1 MSLQQE
7 PHPEKCHK
15 HLLYKNLASLFFR
28 KVCSCLRGF
37 TVILQIFDYVPF
49 TFSHATEV
57 METDDWKR
65 LVISHSNIVAD
76 AFRALA
82 SLKASPP
89 IWGPPKKKQ
98 KPG

>member
-1 MSLQQE
+1 MDAFWKYSFV
-7 PHPEKCHK
+7 CV
-15 HLLYKNLASLFFR
+15 NLAHGQRPDSAFIRNANLCCFHF
-28 KVCSCLRGF
+28 C
-37 TVILQIFDYVPF
+37 
-49 TFSHATEV
+49 SHATEV
-57 METDDWKR
+57 MDTADWKR
-65 LVISHSNIVAD
+65 LVQSHSNIVAD

>member
-1 MSLQQE
+1 MKG
-7 PHPEKCHK
+7 P
-15 HLLYKNLASLFFR
+15 LLGVLLKRKYLILIFAFFP
-28 KVCSCLRGF
+28 S
-37 TVILQIFDYVPF
+37 
-49 TFSHATEV
+49 FSHATEV
-57 METDDWKR
+57 MDTDDWKR

>member
-1 MSLQQE
+1 MTMSFLVQVVSFCRLNFYF
-7 PHPEKCHK
+7 PSIKFSF
-15 HLLYKNLASLFFR
+15 L
-28 KVCSCLRGF
+28 CL
-37 TVILQIFDYVPF
+37 V
-49 TFSHATEV
+49 FSHATEV
-57 METDDWKR
+57 METEDWKR
-65 LVISHSNIVAD
+65 LVVSHSNIVAD